1 MNSPPTGGLSG
12 QDTLHQAA
20 SAPGTPWGR
29 KPAVTTV
36 PTGNHNRRSTTVSA
50 MISATGPYMAC
61 RGQGCASHD
70 TDTAGAIILPDAP
83 VQTTTGRRLRR

>member
-20 SAPGTPWGR
+20 SAPGPPWGR

-50 MISATGPYMAC
+50 RDQRNRTVYGMQRSGL
-61 RGQGCASHD
+61 R
-70 TDTAGAIILPDAP
+70 LP
-83 VQTTTGRRLRR
+83 